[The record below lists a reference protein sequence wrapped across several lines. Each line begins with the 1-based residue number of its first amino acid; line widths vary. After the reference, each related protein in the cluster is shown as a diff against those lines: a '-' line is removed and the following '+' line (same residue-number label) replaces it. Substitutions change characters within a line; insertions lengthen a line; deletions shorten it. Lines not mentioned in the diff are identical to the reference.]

1 MRSRVLQSTP
11 EGSSQAGGHG
21 HYLKSQVK
29 TTDPHFPTPQLGDHL
44 SHSPEG
50 SGFYYSPTRKT
61 PVGAAV
67 AGGRSWAQDRLDG
80 EGPESNAGPTPGR
93 SPRAGSLPGALSSG
107 GTRCRHCLWV
117 SDERSQGPPNNSTE
131 RPPRPATAPPPTA
144 SQRVLGP
151 QSAHDGRLQPERQKP
166 GRGQRVSEGL

>member
-1 MRSRVLQSTP
+1 MGGRPWGPLHRPPGMRSRVLQSTP

-44 SHSPEG
+44 SHSPEA

-93 SPRAGSLPGALSSG
+93 SPRAGSLPGALSWG
-107 GTRCRHCLWV
+107 EPGAGTACGFLMNGHKGHQITPQKGHLG
-117 SDERSQGPPNNSTE
+117 QPLPHHPQ
-131 RPPRPATAPPPTA
+131 RPR
-144 SQRVLGP
+144 
-151 QSAHDGRLQPERQKP
+151 EF
-166 GRGQRVSEGL
+166 